1 VATIQVRSVPLP
13 QTRALRHSI
22 LRPHQHIKGTVA
34 AEPDGA
40 HAVGAFDGEELI
52 AAGLIA
58 PDPERPGS
66 WRVRGMA
73 TKAPARGRGAGTAV
87 LAALLDR
94 ARAEGA
100 RRVWCNVRTPARS
113 LYERAGFRT
122 VSDEFELPGIGPHF
136 VMELILGAN
145 ARRSRERSLLAS
157 TKDANSA
164 RIDQMTGPD
173 CCARLPQIARE
184 RQGPQPA
191 GSGSDGS
198 IPSVAQPRTVRRS
211 ETARGAIC
219 RE

>member
-22 LRPHQHIKGTVA
+22 LRPHQSIKETVA

-52 AAGLIA
+52 AVGLIA

-73 TKAPARGRGAGTAV
+73 TKAPGRGRGAGTAV
-87 LAALLDR
+87 LAALLDH
-94 ARAEGA
+94 ARTEGA

-136 VMELILGAN
+136 VMELTLGES
-145 ARRSRERSLLAS
+145 ARRSPRAL
-157 TKDANSA
+157 SA
-164 RIDQMTGPD
+164 CVNEGRK
-173 CCARLPQIARE
+173 
-184 RQGPQPA
+184 
-191 GSGSDGS
+191 
-198 IPSVAQPRTVRRS
+198 
-211 ETARGAIC
+211 
-219 RE
+219 